1 MSWTPLISSRHKSPT
16 GISGEVRVS
25 FKTGSLNFFRVAIER
40 ARMPDWMKGP
50 VENLA
55 PFQLLVGYSEHVG
68 LVRVLP
74 DGDVMVKCAP
84 CPARNLDD
92 ISTRRI
98 ALFGQPFQ
106 GCPPASH
113 PPMACKWWIE
123 DDDGLTFEL
132 PVFYF
137 KKERAEREAA
147 RIALSTPNSGLIARK
162 K

>member
-1 MSWTPLISSRHKSPT
+1 M
-16 GISGEVRVS
+16 SGEVRVS

-84 CPARNLDD
+84 CPARN
-92 ISTRRI
+92 RRH
-98 ALFGQPFQ
+98 FN
-106 GCPPASH
+106 PADCAVRTAVPGLPARFAS
-113 PPMACKWWIE
+113 A
-123 DDDGLTFEL
+123 DG
-132 PVFYF
+132 V
-137 KKERAEREAA
+137 
-147 RIALSTPNSGLIARK
+147 
-162 K
+162 